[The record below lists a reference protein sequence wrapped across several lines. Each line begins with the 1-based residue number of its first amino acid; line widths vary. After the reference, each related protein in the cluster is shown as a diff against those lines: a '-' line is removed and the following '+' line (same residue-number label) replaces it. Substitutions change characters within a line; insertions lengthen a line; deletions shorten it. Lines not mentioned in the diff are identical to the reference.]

1 MKAFDPKL
9 HGVLDQTLLEVGIVE
24 IIRAN
29 ASPGYEDRVPARSAA
44 KRPTPAAKR
53 PAAHGKVLKKK
64 SLLFRFPYYFLR
76 FLFL

>member
-29 ASPGYEDRVPARSAA
+29 ASPGYEDRVPAAA
-44 KRPTPAAKR
+44 SMSIET
-53 PAAHGKVLKKK
+53 KKAREHNTALFSSWYFS
-64 SLLFRFPYYFLR
+64 SLLQQRHRPER
-76 FLFL
+76 SWR